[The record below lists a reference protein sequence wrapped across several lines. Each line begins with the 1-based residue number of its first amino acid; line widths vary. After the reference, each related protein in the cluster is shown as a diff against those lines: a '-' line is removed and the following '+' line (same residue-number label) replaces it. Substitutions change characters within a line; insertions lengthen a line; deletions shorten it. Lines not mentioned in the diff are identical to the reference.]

1 MEPRPTEKVSKEN
14 VGTAEEV
21 PIDFHAASNFHE
33 FGLVN
38 LAGNDRDAL
47 EGTKASTVVEKACL
61 AARGDGAYEAG
72 PGPPS
77 PEDDDEDGFGAFSAS
92 EPVQTGD
99 VGAAFGEFSEPPT
112 AEEPR
117 VSFDSAVPTNVPV
130 AEQDSFVMSALQ
142 STVKNVVLD
151 DGNFVISGFTS
162 SETPESKW
170 TSAQVPVT
178 PTFVVDSGAG
188 AHSDVTGGVA
198 DDEFGA
204 FAEPPPAT
212 EDAGGHIG
220 GIPELSPSNVTED
233 YGFGDFT
240 GPSSNSEFGAF
251 AGAENDLNV
260 STFGDFPPSLPG
272 ARKNPDLRDSLTFAS
287 APVASSQVARDSFS
301 DFAPPP
307 DASLFVDMNSAPK
320 RLAAVQSEEFQNPSW
335 AGQESKEFGCFVSP
349 ASGATASATPD
360 SFAEGVTAVEPENG
374 PHSDA
379 LFADLTPMKI

>member
-1 MEPRPTEKVSKEN
+1 VEPIPIEKVSEEN
-14 VGTAEEV
+14 VGTAGEV

-33 FGLVN
+33 FGLVK
-38 LAGNDRDAL
+38 LAGDDRDAL
-47 EGTKASTVVEKACL
+47 EDTKASTVVEKTCL

-77 PEDDDEDGFGAFSAS
+77 AEDDHENGFGAFSAS
-92 EPVQTGD
+92 EPVQTGG
-99 VGAAFGEFSEPPT
+99 VGAAFGEFSEPLT

-117 VSFDSAVPTNVPV
+117 VSFDPAVPTKVPV

-142 STVKNVVLD
+142 STMNSVVPD
-151 DGNFVISGFTS
+151 DGNFVISGTS

-198 DDEFGA
+198 DDKFGA
-204 FAEPPPAT
+204 FAEPPPT
-212 EDAGGHIG
+212 TGDAGGHIG
-220 GIPELSPSNVTED
+220 GTPELSPSDATDD

-251 AGAENDLNV
+251 AGGANDLNV
-260 STFGDFPPSLPG
+260 STFGDFPSSLPG
-272 ARKNPDLRDSLTFAS
+272 ARKNPDSWDSLTFAS

-307 DASLFVDMNSAPK
+307 DASLFVNMNS
-320 RLAAVQSEEFQNPSW
+320 AVQSEEFQNPTW
-335 AGQESKEFGCFVSP
+335 AGEESKEFGCFVSP
-349 ASGATASATPD
+349 ASGAAASATPD
-360 SFAEGVTAVEPENG
+360 SFAKGVTAVEPENG